1 MTRRSR
7 SLMPRLVA
15 TGVLLLLLEIA
26 LLLAAVPAWA
36 AGSPKQE
43 KERTRPVL
51 LVPGFAS
58 SQLQAWSHT
67 RCESGFRKN
76 LYRDVN
82 IGDRRFCTEI
92 ECKLRAT
99 QGIEAISELDPGLV
113 TGPLST
119 VWRSIIHDLV
129 KHFELDPDELI
140 VATYD
145 WRLPPS
151 KLQERDKY
159 FYSLKKKSTCFEYTV
174 DLHGSEDGGLV
185 VIAHS
190 MGNGVF
196 RYFLEWLKHEVGRN
210 HWQEWIDRYI
220 SAYFAVGSPLLGS
233 AESLELITSGLTQ
246 GLPVTQREIRKL
258 VVSFGK
264 ARNTAFLIHLT
275 AVDLLALY
283 DEVLLTVRFQQELL
297 PEGDDKE
304 LLRNYTSADIASGRL
319 FRDMSAHD
327 PIFGELEKMRQKF
340 YVEDDVLDAFAPW
353 KRPPIASVYNIY
365 GVNVPTKN
373 FYEYQDTDTAGQ
385 WYQLQYSDEEGHEPA
400 CSKTGDGTVPY
411 HSLSWAHTWLGAQGS
426 SVRVTQTPQSVYFS
440 AENITRVR
448 AVRHAT
454 NHHAE
459 YSLLNGNEP
468 LCPADGAASASGMA
482 GSTSSGG
489 GGPSFFAGLFGPLS
503 LDQITF
509 FESSTPFNGAAHSVR
524 STSAGWWA

>member
-1 MTRRSR
+1 MTRRPR

-15 TGVLLLLLEIA
+15 TGVLLLLLELV

-36 AGSPKQE
+36 AGNPKQE

-82 IGDRRFCTEI
+82 IGDRLWIDVARVLAQGDCWIRCLQLHIANQTEI
-92 ECKLRAT
+92 ECKLRYVAT

-159 FYSLKKKSTCFEYTV
+159 FYSLKKKSACFEYTV
-174 DLHGSEDGGLV
+174 ELHGSEDGGLV

-264 ARNTAFLIHLT
+264 ARNTAFLIRSIMSFLPIPSGLNSSK
-275 AVDLLALY
+275 D
-283 DEVLLTVRFQQELL
+283 DDVLLTVRFQQELL

-353 KRPPIASVYNIY
+353 ERPPIASVYNIY
-365 GVNVPTKN
+365 GVNVPVRI
-373 FYEYQDTDTAGQ
+373 Q
-385 WYQLQYSDEEGHEPA
+385 SPHPPC
-400 CSKTGDGTVPY
+400 CS
-411 HSLSWAHTWLGAQGS
+411 
-426 SVRVTQTPQSVYFS
+426 
-440 AENITRVR
+440 I
-448 AVRHAT
+448 
-454 NHHAE
+454 
-459 YSLLNGNEP
+459 
-468 LCPADGAASASGMA
+468 C
-482 GSTSSGG
+482 
-489 GGPSFFAGLFGPLS
+489 
-503 LDQITF
+503 
-509 FESSTPFNGAAHSVR
+509 
-524 STSAGWWA
+524 